1 MQENNNDSWLPD
13 EDDAVDLSALPK
25 PAAFKPKPAAE
36 VEVSTGLSLTPI
48 TGEDNQP
55 SVSVDDAPKYSFG
68 GSSTGIITGGVD
80 DAPKNYKKKKF
91 PERKPYKKKIER
103 DWEEKPATDDEL
115 PRLMKSAEGTVL
127 WHLARRE
134 MTVKMLR
141 DKLKAKNK
149 YPNHVIEAMLQKCI
163 DNNWV
168 NDERYAESFTR
179 SKKEYS
185 KLGKNAIKRELMLKG
200 VDSETAAAAVADIDN
215 ETEREAAMQLVLKQL
230 PKTQNLEKQKR
241 VNRLLGMLARK
252 GYPSDIAFSVIR
264 EALDAEIIEE
274 DW

>member
-1 MQENNNDSWLPD
+1 MEDWLPD
-13 EDDAVDLSALPK
+13 EADAVDLTAIPK
-25 PAAFKPKPAAE
+25 PPAPRRK
-36 VEVSTGLSLTPI
+36 VEPVIDSPVNDGLSLTPI
-48 TGEDNQP
+48 TGADKER
-55 SVSVDDAPKYSFG
+55 SVDVNEDAPKYSFG
-68 GSSTGIITGGVD
+68 NSSTGFITGGVD
-80 DAPKNYKKKKF
+80 EAPKNYKKKF
-91 PERKPYKKKIER
+91 PEKRKTYKPKSTR

-149 YPNHVIEAMLQKCI
+149 YPQHVIDAMLQKCI

-179 SKKEYS
+179 SKLEYG

-200 VDSETAAAAVADIDN
+200 VDAETAAEAVADIDRDS
-215 ETEREAAMQLVLKQL
+215 EREAAMELVMKQL

-241 VNRLLGMLARK
+241 VNRILGMLARK
-252 GYPSDIAFSVIR
+252 GYPSDIAYSVIR
-264 EALDAEIIEE
+264 EAIDSEIIDEE
-274 DW
+274 

>member
-1 MQENNNDSWLPD
+1 MEDSWLPD
-13 EDDAVDLSALPK
+13 EDDAVDLNSLPK
-25 PAAFKPKPAAE
+25 PPTPKKPNNTA
-36 VEVSTGLSLTPI
+36 STSHLNLTTI
-48 TGEDNQP
+48 SGEDNQP
-55 SVSVDDAPKYSFG
+55 SASVDDAPRYSFG
-68 GSSTGIITGGVD
+68 SAPTGNITGGVD
-80 DAPKNYKKKKF
+80 DAPRVYKSKKSYSKKTYKKKV
-91 PERKPYKKKIER
+91 ERNW
-103 DWEEKPATDDEL
+103 DDNPATDEEL

-149 YPNHVIEAMLQKCI
+149 YPQHIIDAILQKCI

-179 SKKEYS
+179 SKKEYN
-185 KLGKNAIKRELMLKG
+185 KLGKNAIKRELILKG

-241 VNRLLGMLARK
+241 INRLLGMLARK

-264 EALDAEIIEE
+264 EALDAEIVE
-274 DW
+274 DF